1 MRKQCVFWYK
11 FPVDM
16 FSNNTSI
23 RTEGVLVSVRTAYVT
38 AQSNP
43 RLDHYVFAYKILI
56 RNESD
61 TTVQLLR
68 RQWFIKDATGKTQ
81 VVDGEGVVGQ
91 KPVLAP
97 GESHEYMSGCDF
109 GTPIGQ
115 MHGHYFMVRP
125 DGTEFKVRIPKFT
138 MVHPSI
144 LN

>member
-1 MRKQCVFWYK
+1 
-11 FPVDM
+11 M

-23 RTEGVLVSVRTAYVT
+23 RTEGVLVSVRSAYVA

-43 RLDHYVFAYKILI
+43 HLEHYVFAYKVLI

-68 RQWFIKDATGKTQ
+68 RQWFIRDAMGRVQ
-81 VVDGEGVVGQ
+81 QVDGEGVVGQ

-109 GTPIGQ
+109 HTPIGQ
-115 MHGHYFMVRP
+115 MHGFYFMVRP
-125 DGTEFKVRIPKFT
+125 DGTEFKVRIPRFT
-138 MVHPSI
+138 MVYPTI